1 MTAIV
6 KDNYIDGRNKFQN
19 SFLFSDELRLL
30 DKTCDSVSFFKSRHG
45 IEVCLL
51 ILCYGT
57 DFDILINSV

>member
-30 DKTCDSVSFFKSRHG
+30 DKTCVTLLVFLKVDMALRF
-45 IEVCLL
+45 VC
-51 ILCYGT
+51 
-57 DFDILINSV
+57 